1 MKRLKLLLKLL
12 VYRPWTYL
20 LDVFL
25 WSIIEVLPLLNGL
38 IIKAILDGFDKSYR
52 VDENFWNLIAGII
65 VLYIVRILFT
75 YAGTIN
81 YVFYDS
87 SITGLL
93 RQNLLK
99 IILKRPGAKALKI
112 SPGEA
117 ISRFR
122 DDVEDVSDMFDWPI
136 DAFGK
141 FLRASAATVILLKVD
156 AKLTLMVF
164 MPLLAVITIIQQL
177 RGRIRKY
184 KEASREATSQV
195 VGAVGEIFS
204 SVQAVQAAGAEKHI
218 IKHFKMLSQKRH
230 RTAIRDTQFVKLLE
244 TATDNVVNLGT
255 GLILLLSASSIIKG
269 DFTIGDFALFT
280 TYWYHIADFTDI
292 FGGCLSAYHQGC
304 VAFDR
309 LIEFIDDAPSE
320 KLICHEPL
328 YLKGEPQII
337 EVKTEDNF
345 VEKLNTLE
353 IKNLSYSFLNSQGG
367 IKDINFKVEKGS
379 FTVITGKVG
388 CGKSTLLRVILGLLP
403 RDKGVIIWN
412 NTEVSNPG
420 EFFIPPAAAYT
431 AQVPHLFSDTI
442 RNNILLG
449 LDSNDEKR
457 IGDAIYSSVM
467 EKDMEGFQ
475 EGLETVIGPR
485 GVKLSGG
492 QIQRVAAA
500 RMFANKAQV
509 YFFDDISSAL
519 DVETENIL
527 WDRMDLMDGNTC
539 IAVSNRRGAL
549 ERADQ
554 IIVMEEGRIEAIGT
568 LDELMKNCEE
578 FKQIYG
584 QKVQVS
590 KTA

>member
-1 MKRLKLLLKLL
+1 MKRLKLLFKLL
-12 VYRPWTYL
+12 VYRPWMYL

-25 WSIIEVLPLLNGL
+25 WSIIEVLPLLHGL
-38 IIKAILDGFDKSYR
+38 IIKAILDGFDKANGL
-52 VDENFWNLIAGII
+52 DQNFWYLIAGII

-81 YVFYDS
+81 YVFYDF

-122 DDVEDVSDMFDWPI
+122 DDVQDVSDMFDWPI

-141 FLRASAATVILLKVD
+141 FLRASAATIILLSID

-184 KEASREATSQV
+184 KEASRETTSRV
-195 VGAVGEIFS
+195 AGAVGEIFS

-230 RTAIRDTQFVKLLE
+230 RAAIKDTQFVKLLE
-244 TATDNVVNLGT
+244 TSTDNVVNLGT

-269 DFTIGDFALFT
+269 NFTIGDFALFT
-280 TYWYHIADFTDI
+280 TYWYHIADFTNV
-292 FGGCLSAYHQGC
+292 FGECLSGYHQGC

-309 LIEFIDDAPSE
+309 LIDFIDDAPSE
-320 KLICHEPL
+320 ELICHEPL
-328 YLKGEPQII
+328 YLRGEPQTTD
-337 EVKTEDNF
+337 VKTEDNS

-353 IKNLSYSFLNSQGG
+353 IKNLNYCFSNSQNG
-367 IKDINFKVEKGS
+367 IKDISFKVKKGS

-403 RDKGVIIWN
+403 KDEGVIFWN
-412 NTEVSNPG
+412 NTKVNNPG
-420 EFFIPPAAAYT
+420 EFFIPPVAAYT

-442 RNNILLG
+442 RSNILLG
-449 LDSNDEKR
+449 LDINTEKR
-457 IGDAIYSSVM
+457 IADAVYSSVL
-467 EKDMEGFQ
+467 EKDLEGFK

-492 QIQRVAAA
+492 QLQRVAAA
-500 RMFANKAQV
+500 RMFASKAEI

-519 DVETENIL
+519 DVETENLL
-527 WDRMDLMDGNTC
+527 WDRMDAMGGNTC
-539 IAVSNRRGAL
+539 IAVSNRHGAL

-554 IIVMEEGRIEAIGT
+554 IIVMEEGGIAAIGT
-568 LDELMKNCEE
+568 LDELMKNC
-578 FKQIYG
+578 IY
-584 QKVQVS
+584 
-590 KTA
+590 